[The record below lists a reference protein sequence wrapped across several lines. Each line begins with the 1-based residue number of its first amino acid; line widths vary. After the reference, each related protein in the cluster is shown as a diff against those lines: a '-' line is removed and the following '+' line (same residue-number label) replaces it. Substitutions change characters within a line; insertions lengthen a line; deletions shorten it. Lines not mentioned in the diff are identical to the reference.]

1 MGPFCWMQGTSPHLR
16 NTSVGCTNHT
26 ASSDSGASEG
36 TEHTNNADMISNLVQ
51 LSSYIPAVNVLIY
64 TEPVESTL
72 PPLNPDWLT
81 VNL

>member
-1 MGPFCWMQGTSPHLR
+1 MGS
-16 NTSVGCTNHT
+16 TNHT

-36 TEHTNNADMISNLVQ
+36 TEHANNADMISNLVQ
-51 LSSYIPAVNVLIY
+51 LSSYVPAVKVLAN

-81 VNL
+81 VKL